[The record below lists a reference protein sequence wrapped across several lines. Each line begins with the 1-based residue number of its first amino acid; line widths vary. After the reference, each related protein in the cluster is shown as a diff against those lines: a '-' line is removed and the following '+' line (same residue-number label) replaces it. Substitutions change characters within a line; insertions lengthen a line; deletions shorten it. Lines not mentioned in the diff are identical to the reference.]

1 MGLRRALLTLLLPGL
16 SLLMGVELMVSWRS
30 ALDTANAAYDRS
42 LLGAIKSMD
51 ANVSTASGG
60 LSVELPFRM
69 LEFFELTANGEVF
82 YRVASADGLVEI
94 GHSGMPEPAQPLV
107 EGRPQF
113 HDALYQG
120 VPVRLGSYMRRLA
133 QPLASGSTS
142 DRIIIQVAE
151 TLDSRQDFTRRLL
164 LDAAARDVLLLGAG
178 LAWLTLAVS
187 AVLRPLGRLRRDLL
201 GRSDDDLQPVPD
213 ADLPA
218 DVRPLV
224 QALNEV
230 LRRYDAALA
239 ARRRFI
245 DDASHQLRTPLATL
259 RTQIGFARRA
269 SDPAQVLQAL
279 DAIDAKIDD
288 TIRQTNQMLTLA
300 RAEGTELHT
309 ESFDLAALAETVTR
323 SAWPLARARGVDL
336 GLDAPTTPLPA
347 QGHAGLLQEALS
359 NLVHNAILYTPAGG
373 SVTVGAACDDGWARL
388 SVRDDGPGIPQADRA
403 RVGERF
409 LRVHRGATA
418 ASSTTEPGSSGSG
431 LGLAIAQ
438 AIVLRH
444 GGQLELATA
453 SDDVHRPGLL
463 AILRW
468 PTSP

>member
-1 MGLRRALLTLLLPGL
+1 
-16 SLLMGVELMVSWRS
+16 
-30 ALDTANAAYDRS
+30 
-42 LLGAIKSMD
+42 
-51 ANVSTASGG
+51 
-60 LSVELPFRM
+60 
-69 LEFFELTANGEVF
+69 
-82 YRVASADGLVEI
+82 
-94 GHSGMPEPAQPLV
+94 
-107 EGRPQF
+107 
-113 HDALYQG
+113 
-120 VPVRLGSYMRRLA
+120 
-133 QPLASGSTS
+133 
-142 DRIIIQVAE
+142 
-151 TLDSRQDFTRRLL
+151 
-164 LDAAARDVLLLGAG
+164 
-178 LAWLTLAVS
+178 
-187 AVLRPLGRLRRDLL
+187 
-201 GRSDDDLQPVPD
+201 VPD

-269 SDPAQVLQAL
+269 SDPAQVQQAL

-288 TIRQTNQMLTLA
+288 TIRQTNQMLALA
-300 RAEGTELHT
+300 RAEGAELHLET
-309 ESFDLAALAETVTR
+309 IDLAALAETVTR

-359 NLVHNAILYTPAGG
+359 NLVHNAILYTPAGS
-373 SVTVGAACDDGWARL
+373 SVTVGAACDAGWARL

-409 LRVHRGATA
+409 LRVHRQTPAAGGASPA
-418 ASSTTEPGSSGSG
+418 ETESGGSG

-438 AIVLRH
+438 AIALRH
-444 GGQLELATA
+444 GGQLKLCAA
-453 SDDVHRPGLL
+453 QDDAQRPGLL
-463 AILRW
+463 VSLNW
-468 PTSP
+468 PA